1 MKSGS
6 FMYDVDKDKVT
17 ELLSD
22 TDENSQYFTQITNN
36 VIDSYVSDLD
46 LIMNNLY
53 DVINHNET
61 LTNDSIENY
70 MLRLSNTLYYIGD
83 RLEIVGIKA
92 DVAKAAKQEVYNRAY
107 LDNQVKDSE
116 KKNKTTVAENQAVA
130 EENSKYES
138 IITSIFERVYKVIRF
153 KIDAGQEMLKTLSKI
168 LTKRLQEI
176 DLSKMT
182 PVKTGM
188 EE

>member
-1 MKSGS
+1 MKSNNIL
-6 FMYDVDKDKVT
+6 YNVDDEKVKK
-17 ELLSD
+17 LLED
-22 TDENSQYFTQITNN
+22 TDENSQYFTSITNN
-36 VIDSYVSDLD
+36 VIDSYVGDLD

-53 DVINHNET
+53 DIINNNQN

-70 MLRLSNTLYYIGD
+70 MLRLSNTLYYLGD

-107 LDNQVKDSE
+107 LDNQIKDSE

-168 LTKRLQEI
+168 LTKRLQEF
-176 DLSKMT
+176 DLTKMS
-182 PVKTGM
+182 PIKTGM
-188 EE
+188 EG